1 MFPPPYVHEKMRA
14 RKDVLFS
21 PPQYVYSFTAFFV
34 RGKKVLGCDAMHH
47 RPFSWP
53 TIDTWNE
60 GPVWSVPY
68 LAPHGLTERL
78 AVIPALVMWGAGGTV
93 EEHPKRNQSSEADRR
108 VGPPHRITVFPMRPC
123 QPARGARPLV
133 RGGNTSAGGGGRAR
147 LRTLLE
153 WMLCIFFVFSFF
165 SLFSRP

>member
-14 RKDVLFS
+14 RKDVLLS
-21 PPQYVYSFTAFFV
+21 PPQYVDSFTAFFV
-34 RGKKVLGCDAMHH
+34 RRKKVLGCDAMHH

-108 VGPPHRITVFPMRPC
+108 VGPPHCFDISTVSIAYIRVYTAYFTCKSNRTIRVSNRP
-123 QPARGARPLV
+123 P
-133 RGGNTSAGGGGRAR
+133 NISYT
-147 LRTLLE
+147 THT
-153 WMLCIFFVFSFF
+153 M
-165 SLFSRP
+165 

>member
-14 RKDVLFS
+14 RKDVLLS

-93 EEHPKRNQSSEADRR
+93 EERSKRNQSSFSYRR
-108 VGPPHRITVFPMRPC
+108 VGNHTGSPC
-123 QPARGARPLV
+123 SLWGLA
-133 RGGNTSAGGGGRAR
+133 S
-147 LRTLLE
+147 LLE
-153 WMLCIFFVFSFF
+153 EHDPDPRGEILGQRTEPAWPSNFLPKGNAVQFWFFFLF